1 MKFLVVFAAA
11 FALVSADV
19 SHIVRI
25 DESQAPILKSDFD
38 ISPQGSYQW
47 EYETGNG
54 ISAQA
59 VGTVRNPESE
69 IASIEVKGSARYTS
83 PEGEPIELT
92 YVADENGY
100 HPQSNSIPVPPPIPA
115 LILRSLEYI
124 AAHPPP
130 PAPEYVRKPLN

>member
-19 SHIVRI
+19 SHIVRS
-25 DESQAPILKSDFD
+25 DESQAPILKSDYNID
-38 ISPQGSYQW
+38 PSGSYQW

-83 PEGEPIELT
+83 PEGEPVELT
-92 YVADENGY
+92 YVADANGY
-100 HPQSNSIPVPPPIPA
+100 RPQGNFIPPVPE